1 MRRILEFRVYDILK
15 DPENEKFLDQVKK
28 ENPNLYSKFLNI
40 VGNKGLEKAKEK
52 YKEYDPIAVEKIE
65 KAEKEKQRLINKEK
79 LEKAKKEYR
88 NLILNKYKDKIDE
101 INNILADDKLNIMIY
116 DIRKDNI
123 ISKYLTNTRKSY
135 KNLFN
140 KLLKNINIFNDKI
153 ERFFDIDSVSLN
165 RDHSDRFFGRKKNQ
179 IIKITRYFNTNEI
192 KYSITSD
199 LYYGFNENFYE
210 KDEKIFGEFKTKRNE
225 KIKKIKNF
233 NLSEK

>member
-116 DIRKDNI
+116 DIR
-123 ISKYLTNTRKSY
+123 
-135 KNLFN
+135 
-140 KLLKNINIFNDKI
+140 
-153 ERFFDIDSVSLN
+153 
-165 RDHSDRFFGRKKNQ
+165 
-179 IIKITRYFNTNEI
+179 
-192 KYSITSD
+192 
-199 LYYGFNENFYE
+199 
-210 KDEKIFGEFKTKRNE
+210 
-225 KIKKIKNF
+225 
-233 NLSEK
+233 